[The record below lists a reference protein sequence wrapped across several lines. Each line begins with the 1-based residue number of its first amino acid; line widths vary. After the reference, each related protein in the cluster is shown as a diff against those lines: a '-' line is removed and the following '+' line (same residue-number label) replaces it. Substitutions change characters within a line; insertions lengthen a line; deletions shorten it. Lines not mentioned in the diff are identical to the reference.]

1 MPHDFARDNDQQ
13 GDMDFLRGAC
23 HALAALDN
31 PQLKMRD
38 ALEAVQFLRGKA
50 AGNRPI
56 PPLMWFLGYVS
67 IGKRPAE
74 VYEKFM
80 QEERSHA

>member
-1 MPHDFARDNDQQ
+1 MPTDTKTGHNQQ
-13 GDMDFLRGAC
+13 QDMDFLRGAC
-23 HALAALDN
+23 HAIAALDN

-67 IGKRPAE
+67 IGKKPAE
-74 VYEKFM
+74 VYEKFI
-80 QEERSHA
+80 QEERIHA